1 MTDQVVVVGGGPA
14 GLAAAV
20 ALRGT
25 DFSVTVLEA
34 SRQGPIDKA
43 CGEGLMPDGVAVL
56 RRLGVSLDLS
66 ACHPF
71 FGIRYLDR
79 DLVAEGRFPEGN
91 GFGIRRTQLHL
102 ALIKRAEEVGVEI
115 EWNSRVK
122 GLSRQGVR
130 TETGEFAAR
139 WVVGADGLRSPVRSW
154 AGLATRP
161 VKFRRFGVRR
171 HFEVEPWSDCV
182 EVYWAAG
189 CEAYVTP
196 VASRE
201 VGIAILWSGR
211 KASFDQLLDSFPD
224 LRQRIVG
231 CREVS
236 RHRGAG
242 PLMQRVRGVWRGRV
256 LLVGDAAGYV
266 DAITGEGLSLAFHQA
281 EALAEALA
289 AGDPRSYTKAHRRLH
304 ALPDNL
310 TRWLLRI
317 ERHPRVRRRMVGA
330 LAREPELFSCILGIH
345 SRTRKLSSLGLG
357 GVLRLLWRMAFS
369 G

>member
-14 GLAAAV
+14 GLAAAI
-20 ALRGT
+20 ALRGA
-25 DFSVTVLEA
+25 DFAVTVLEA
-34 SRQGPIDKA
+34 SPRGPIDKA

-56 RRLGVSLDLS
+56 QRLGVRLDP
-66 ACHPF
+66 ATCHPF
-71 FGIRYLDR
+71 LGIRYLDQKW
-79 DLVAEGRFPEGN
+79 VAEGRFPAGH
-91 GFGIRRTQLHL
+91 GLGIRRTQLHR
-102 ALIKRAEEVGVEI
+102 ALIQRAEEAGVEI
-115 EWNSRVK
+115 QWSTRAQ

-130 TETGEFAAR
+130 TAAGEFTAR
-139 WVVGADGLRSPVRSW
+139 WILGADGLRSRVRSW
-154 AGLATRP
+154 AGLAARP
-161 VKFRRFGVRR
+161 AKLRRFGVRR

-182 EVYWAAG
+182 EVYWAEG

-196 VASRE
+196 VAGRE
-201 VGIAILWSGR
+201 VGIAVLWAGR
-211 KASFDQLLDSFPD
+211 KAGFDQLLESFPA
-224 LRQRIVG
+224 LRQRVAG

-289 AGDPRSYTKAHRRLH
+289 ADDPRSYVKAHRRLH
-304 ALPDNL
+304 SLPDNL

-317 ERHPRVRRRMVGA
+317 ERHPRLRQRMVGA
-330 LAREPELFSCILGIH
+330 LAREPELFSRILGIH
-345 SRTRKLSSLGLG
+345 SRSHKLSSLGLG
-357 GVLRLLWRMAFS
+357 GALRLFWRMISS